1 MARLSDI
8 FDPNVERL
16 SILPR
21 PAGSLP
27 SEGRGSVLGKGVN
40 YKDWVAPQMLVDIVK
55 AIETPYRALQG
66 EEISPQEALNVATN
80 VAGGGFAASRGAPA
94 NALGMFIGPKSSAW
108 NKANY
113 EKAVEME
120 KAGAR
125 PADIW
130 RETMTARGLDQ
141 KWRQEIPD
149 TGATLDMSKIPQL
162 PSRID
167 IANQFLFQR
176 GFVPKEKVG
185 YVGVGSSENLVP
197 AAAQKQALD
206 YADNYLLGME
216 PQSIRLTSAFQH
228 NALEEAY
235 PNLVNNLKLAQETR
249 SNVRGSF
256 DELAKKVT
264 TGGATDITQNP
275 LQKANAARST
285 LLHEIQHAIQ
295 KTENFGRGGSP
306 ESAKLIA
313 QAQIKSELAPLAV
326 PYATNRKYWDD
337 YGAAA
342 RSEYMVRLGDIA
354 TRDNIKPRIVYGLQD
369 WYKYGNDYRRE
380 AGPQPKK
387 PGAARDEWFRGA
399 AQFIQD
405 RNISSDAKYQNL
417 PYNNL
422 RDAKN
427 AQKRAMT
434 QIKKTDEATQEY
446 LKLGAKQKRFDEL
459 SDVEAYKRLAGEA
472 ESRLTQTREKLS
484 MEERRANFP
493 FTEQYTKPV
502 YGTSANPAPYGTKE
516 IVNPYGLDV
525 PAKETVAYTQFGD
538 AFGDP
543 LMQFIGRKPTQDPLE
558 MFIGLPKSR

>member
-21 PAGSLP
+21 PANSLP
-27 SEGRGSVLGKGVN
+27 SEGRGSVFGKPID
-40 YKDWVAPQMLVDIVK
+40 YKSWVAPQMLVDIVK

-66 EEISPQEALNVATN
+66 EEITPQEALNVGMN
-80 VAGGGFAASRGAPA
+80 VAGGGFAASGGAPA

-108 NKANY
+108 NKQAY
-113 EKAVEME
+113 EKALEME

-125 PADIW
+125 PVDIW
-130 RETMTARGLDQ
+130 RETMTARGLDK

-149 TGATLDMSKIPQL
+149 TGATLDMSKIPQA
-162 PSRID
+162 PNRIEL
-167 IANQFLFQR
+167 ANKYLVDR
-176 GFVPKEKVG
+176 GIVPPEKAGVL
-185 YVGVGSSENLVP
+185 GVGSSENLVP
-197 AAAQKQALD
+197 RASQQEALN
-206 YADNYLLGME
+206 YADFYLKTN
-216 PQSIRLTSAFQH
+216 PAQAVRLTSALQH

-235 PNLVNNLKLAQETR
+235 PNLINNLRIARETR
-249 SNVRGSF
+249 PDVRGSF
-256 DELAKKVT
+256 DETKKLVT
-264 TGGATDITQNP
+264 TGGATHIGQSFDER
-275 LQKANAARST
+275 ANAARST

-295 KTENFGRGGSP
+295 KTEDFGRGGSP

-313 QAQIKSELAPLAV
+313 NAQIKSELAPLAV
-326 PYATNRKYWDD
+326 PFATNRKNWED

-342 RSEYMVRLGDIA
+342 RSEYMIRLGDIA
-354 TRDNIKPRIVYGLQD
+354 TRDNIKPRIIYSLQD
-369 WYKYGNDYRRE
+369 WYKYGDDYRRD

-405 RNISSDAKYQNL
+405 RNAASDRKYRHL
-417 PYNNL
+417 PYDNL

-434 QIKKTDEATQEY
+434 QIKKTGEAAQQFQD
-446 LKLGAKQKRFDEL
+446 LGAKQKRFDEL

-493 FTEQYTKPV
+493 FLEQYTKPV
-502 YGTSANPAPYGTKE
+502 YGTSTNPAPYGTKE
-516 IVNPYGLDV
+516 TVNPYGLDV
-525 PAKETVAYTQFGD
+525 PAKETVSYTQFGD
-538 AFGDP
+538 IFGDP
-543 LMQFIGRKPTQDPLE
+543 LMQFIGGKQTQDPLM
-558 MFIGLPKSR
+558 MFIAPPKSR

>member
-1 MARLSDI
+1 MPRLSDI

-21 PAGSLP
+21 PRGSLP
-27 SEGRGSVLGKGVN
+27 SEGRGSVMSPPVN
-40 YKDWVAPQMLVDIVK
+40 YKDWIAPQFLVDIVK
-55 AIETPYRALQG
+55 AFETPKRAAQG
-66 EEISPQEALNVATN
+66 EEITPQEAINVATN
-80 VAGGGFAASRGAPA
+80 VAGGGFAASGSAPA

-125 PADIW
+125 PSDIW
-130 RETMTARGLDQ
+130 RETMTARGLDN

-149 TGATLDMSKIPQL
+149 TGAVLDMTKL
-162 PSRID
+162 PSRYEQIM
-167 IANQFLFQR
+167 Q
-176 GFVPKEKVG
+176 
-185 YVGVGSSENLVP
+185 
-197 AAAQKQALD
+197 
-206 YADNYLLGME
+206 
-216 PQSIRLTSAFQH
+216 PQNARLMNVFKH
-228 NALEEAY
+228 DALEEAY
-235 PNLVNNLKLAQETR
+235 PNLVNNLKIARENRPDIRGAYDQEKR
-249 SNVRGSF
+249 
-256 DELAKKVT
+256 LVT
-264 TGGATDITQNP
+264 TGGATYVGQTADEQ
-275 LQKANAARST
+275 ANLARST

-295 KTENFGRGGSP
+295 QTENFGRGGSP

-313 QAQIKSELAPLAV
+313 QAQIKSELAPLAT
-326 PYATNRKYWDD
+326 PFATNRKYWDD

-354 TRDNIKPRIVYGLQD
+354 TRDNIKPRIIYSLQD

-405 RNISSDAKYQNL
+405 RKFSSDAKYQDL

-434 QIKKTDEATQEY
+434 QIKKTDEAARQFQE
-446 LKLGAKQKRFDEL
+446 LGAKQKRFDEL
-459 SDVEAYKRLAGEA
+459 SDTEAYRRLAGEA
-472 ESRLTQTREKLS
+472 ESRLTQTREKLT
-484 MEERRANFP
+484 MEERRENFP
-493 FTEQYTKPV
+493 FLEQYTKPV
-502 YGTSANPAPYGTKE
+502 YGTSTNPAPYGSKVT
-516 IVNPYGLDV
+516 VNPYGLDV

-538 AFGDP
+538 PLAMFLSGKPTLDP
-543 LMQFIGRKPTQDPLE
+543 LQ

>member
-1 MARLSDI
+1 MPRLSDI
-8 FDPNVERL
+8 FDPKVERL

-21 PAGSLP
+21 PRGSLP
-27 SEGRGSVLGKGVN
+27 SEGRGSVMSPPID
-40 YKDWVAPQMLVDIVK
+40 YTDIIAPQFLVDLVK
-55 AIETPYRALQG
+55 AIETPRRAAQG
-66 EEISPQEALNVATN
+66 EEITPQEAINVATN
-80 VAGGGFAASRGAPA
+80 VAGGGFAASGSAPA
-94 NALGMFIGPKSSAW
+94 NALGMFIGPKSAAW
-108 NKANY
+108 NKSAY

-125 PADIW
+125 PSDIW
-130 RETMTARGLDQ
+130 RETMTARGLDK

-149 TGATLDMSKIPQL
+149 NTAVLDMSKIPQS
-162 PSRID
+162 PTRID
-167 IANQFLFQR
+167 IANHFLVQR
-176 GFVPKEKVG
+176 GIVPKEKAG
-185 YVGVGSSENLVP
+185 FVGVGSSETLVP
-197 AAAQKQALD
+197 AAAQKEALA
-206 YADNYLLGME
+206 YADNWLSTFE
-216 PQSIRLTSAFQH
+216 PQSQKLTAAFKH
-228 NALEEAY
+228 NALEQAY
-235 PNLVNNLKLAQETR
+235 PDLTNTLRVAQEMR
-249 SNVRGSF
+249 PDIRGTYL
-256 DELAKKVT
+256 EKKNLVT
-264 TGGATDITQNP
+264 TGGAIYTGQTAEQ
-275 LQKANAARST
+275 QANAARST

-295 KTENFGRGGSP
+295 KIEDFGRGGNP

-313 QAQIKSELAPLAV
+313 QAQIKSELAPLAT
-326 PYATNRKYWDD
+326 PFATNRKYWDD

-354 TRDNIKPRIVYGLQD
+354 TRDNIKPRTIYNLSD

-405 RNISSDAKYQNL
+405 RKFSSDAKYQDL

-434 QIKKTDEATQEY
+434 QIKKTDEAARKFQE
-446 LKLGAKQKRFDEL
+446 LGVKQKRFEEL
-459 SDVEAYKRLAGEA
+459 SDTEAYRRLAGEA

-484 MEERRANFP
+484 MEERRANYP
-493 FTEQYTKPV
+493 FLEQYTKPV

-516 IVNPYGLDV
+516 TVNPYGLDV
-525 PAKETVAYTQFGD
+525 PAKETVAYTQFS
-538 AFGDP
+538 DP
-543 LMQFIGRKPTQDPLE
+543 LAMFLSGKPTQDPLE

>member
-1 MARLSDI
+1 
-8 FDPNVERL
+8 
-16 SILPR
+16 
-21 PAGSLP
+21 
-27 SEGRGSVLGKGVN
+27 
-40 YKDWVAPQMLVDIVK
+40 MLVDIVK

-66 EEISPQEALNVATN
+66 EEITPQEALNVGMN
-80 VAGGGFAASRGAPA
+80 VAGGGFAASGGAPA

-125 PADIW
+125 PSDIW

-149 TGATLDMSKIPQL
+149 TGAVLDMSKIPTIKSKTEYAAEWLKSQGYNDPIL
-162 PSRID
+162 PGPEKNIPMMNPNIPENDRIK
-167 IANQFLFQR
+167 AFS
-176 GFVPKEKVG
+176 
-185 YVGVGSSENLVP
+185 Y
-197 AAAQKQALD
+197 ALD
-206 YADNYLLGME
+206 MVKRDIGK
-216 PQSIRLTSAFQH
+216 SSTTRLTNVLQH
-228 NALEEAY
+228 EQLESAY
-235 PNLVNNLKLAQETR
+235 PNLVNNLKIGRETR
-249 SNVRGSF
+249 PDIRGSF
-256 DELAKKVT
+256 DESKKLLT
-264 TGGATDITQNP
+264 TGGGTHIGRTPEQQAD
-275 LQKANAARST
+275 AARST

-354 TRDNIKPRIVYGLQD
+354 TRDNIKPRIIYSLQD
-369 WYKYGNDYRRE
+369 WYKYGDDYRGV

-434 QIKKTDEATQEY
+434 QIKKTDEAAQKFQE
-446 LKLGAKQKRFDEL
+446 LGAKQKRFDEL
-459 SDVEAYKRLAGEA
+459 SDTEAYRRLAGEA
-472 ESRLTQTREKLS
+472 ESRLTQARETLS
-484 MEERRANFP
+484 MEGRRQNFP
-493 FTEQYTKPV
+493 FSEQYEKTLFASPTNK
-502 YGTSANPAPYGTKE
+502 GTKTV
-516 IVNPYGLDV
+516 INPYGLDV
-525 PAKETVAYTQFGD
+525 PARETVSYTQFGD

-543 LMQFIGRKPTQDPLE
+543 LMQFIGKKPTQDPLE

>member
-1 MARLSDI
+1 MSPPID
-8 FDPNVERL
+8 
-16 SILPR
+16 
-21 PAGSLP
+21 
-27 SEGRGSVLGKGVN
+27 
-40 YKDWVAPQMLVDIVK
+40 YKDWIAPQFLVDIVK
-55 AIETPYRALQG
+55 AFETPKRAAQG
-66 EEISPQEALNVATN
+66 EEITPQEAINVATN
-80 VAGGGFAASRGAPA
+80 VAGGGFAASGSAPA
-94 NALGMFIGPKSSAW
+94 NALGMFIGPKSSVW

-125 PADIW
+125 PSDIW

-149 TGATLDMSKIPQL
+149 TGAKLDMSKIPQL

-216 PQSIRLTSAFQH
+216 PQSVRLTSAFQH

-249 SNVRGSF
+249 SDIRGSF

-264 TGGATDITQNP
+264 TGGATNIGQTAEQ
-275 LQKANAARST
+275 QANAARST

-306 ESAKLIA
+306 QSAKLIA

-326 PYATNRKYWDD
+326 PFATNRKNWED

-354 TRDNIKPRIVYGLQD
+354 TRDNIKPRIIYSLQD

-405 RNISSDAKYQNL
+405 RNVSSDAKYQNL
-417 PYNNL
+417 PYDNL

-434 QIKKTDEATQEY
+434 QIKKTDEAARQFQE
-446 LKLGAKQKRFDEL
+446 LGAKQKRFDEL
-459 SDVEAYKRLAGEA
+459 SDTEAYRRLAGEA
-472 ESRLTQTREKLS
+472 ESRLTQARETLS
-484 MEERRANFP
+484 MEGRRQNFP
-493 FTEQYTKPV
+493 FSEQYEKTLFASPTNK
-502 YGTSANPAPYGTKE
+502 GTKTV
-516 IVNPYGLDV
+516 INPYGLDV
-525 PAKETVAYTQFGD
+525 PAKETVAYTQFS
-538 AFGDP
+538 DP
-543 LMQFIGRKPTQDPLE
+543 LAMFLKGKPTQDPLE

>member
-21 PAGSLP
+21 PANSLP
-27 SEGRGSVLGKGVN
+27 SEGRGSVFGKPID
-40 YKDWVAPQMLVDIVK
+40 YKNWVAPQMLVDIVK

-66 EEISPQEALNVATN
+66 EEITPQEALNVATN
-80 VAGGGFAASRGAPA
+80 VAGGGFAASGGAPA
-94 NALGMFIGPKSSAW
+94 NVLGMFIGPKSSAW
-108 NKANY
+108 NKQAY
-113 EKAVEME
+113 EKALEME
-120 KAGAR
+120 KSGAR
-125 PADIW
+125 PIDIW
-130 RETMTARGLDQ
+130 RETMTARGLDK

-167 IANQFLFQR
+167 IANQFLVQR
-176 GFVPKEKVG
+176 GIVPKEKAG
-185 YVGVGSSENLVP
+185 YVGVGSSENIVP

-235 PNLVNNLKLAQETR
+235 PNLVNNLKLAQEIR
-249 SNVRGSF
+249 PNIRGSF
-256 DELAKKVT
+256 DELAKRVT
-264 TGGATDITQNP
+264 TGGATDISQNP

-295 KTENFGRGGSP
+295 KTEDFGRGGSP

-313 QAQIKSELAPLAV
+313 NAQIKSELAPLAV
-326 PYATNRKYWDD
+326 PFASNRKNWED

-354 TRDNIKPRIVYGLQD
+354 TRDNIKPRIIYSLQD
-369 WYKYGNDYRRE
+369 WYKYGDDYRRD

-405 RNISSDAKYQNL
+405 RNAASDAKYRHL
-417 PYNNL
+417 PYDNL

-434 QIKKTDEATQEY
+434 QIKKTDEAAQQFRE
-446 LKLGAKQKRFDEL
+446 LEGKQKIFEKM

-472 ESRLTQTREKLS
+472 ESRLTQAREKLS

-493 FTEQYTKPV
+493 FLEQYTKPV
-502 YGTSANPAPYGTKE
+502 YGTSTNPAPYGTKE
-516 IVNPYGLDV
+516 TVNPYGLDV
-525 PAKETVAYTQFGD
+525 PAKETVSYTQFGD
-538 AFGDP
+538 IFGDP
-543 LMQFIGRKPTQDPLE
+543 LMQFIGGKQTQDPLL
-558 MFIGLPKSR
+558 MFIAPPKSR

>member
-21 PAGSLP
+21 PANSLP
-27 SEGRGSVLGKGVN
+27 SEGRGSVFGKPID
-40 YKDWVAPQMLVDIVK
+40 YKNWVAPQMLVDIVK

-66 EEISPQEALNVATN
+66 EEITPQEALNVGMN
-80 VAGGGFAASRGAPA
+80 VAGGGFAASGGAPA
-94 NALGMFIGPKSSAW
+94 NALGMFIGPKSSVW
-108 NKANY
+108 NKQAY
-113 EKAVEME
+113 EKALEME

-125 PADIW
+125 PTDIW
-130 RETMTARGLDQ
+130 RETMTARGLDK

-149 TGATLDMSKIPQL
+149 TGAVLDMSKIPQA
-162 PSRID
+162 PTAID
-167 IANQFLFQR
+167 LANQLLLRR
-176 GFVPKEKVG
+176 GFIPPEKVG
-185 YVGVGSSENLVP
+185 FVGMGSSENVIP
-197 AAAQKQALD
+197 AAAQKKALED
-206 YADNYLLGME
+206 AKFQIATMPN
-216 PQSIRLTSAFQH
+216 PQVRLPTALQH

-235 PNLVNNLKLAQETR
+235 PNLVNNLMIAREKR
-249 SNVRGSF
+249 NDIRGSF
-256 DELAKKVT
+256 DEGKRLVT
-264 TGGATDITQNP
+264 TGGATHIGQSFDDR
-275 LQKANAARST
+275 ANAARST

-313 QAQIKSELAPLAV
+313 NAQIKSELAPLAV
-326 PYATNRKYWDD
+326 PFATNRKNWED

-354 TRDNIKPRIVYGLQD
+354 TRDNIKPRIIYSLQD
-369 WYKYGNDYRRE
+369 WYKYGDDYRGQ

-405 RNISSDAKYQNL
+405 RNVSSDAKYQNL

-434 QIKKTDEATQEY
+434 QIKKTDEAAQQFRE
-446 LKLGAKQKRFDEL
+446 LEGKQKTFEKM
-459 SDVEAYKRLAGEA
+459 SDVEAYRRLAGEA

-484 MEERRANFP
+484 MEERRANYP
-493 FTEQYTKPV
+493 FAEQYERTMYENGRPGKPERF
-502 YGTSANPAPYGTKE
+502 NQ
-516 IVNPYGLDV
+516 YGLDV
-525 PAKETVAYTQFGD
+525 PRDETVSYTQFGD
-538 AFGDP
+538 IFGDP
-543 LMQFIGRKPTQDPLE
+543 LMQFIGGKQTQDPLM
-558 MFIGLPKSR
+558 MFIAPPKSQ

>member
-27 SEGRGSVLGKGVN
+27 SEGRGSVLGQGVN
-40 YKDWVAPQMLVDIVK
+40 YKSWVAPQMLVDIVK

-66 EEISPQEALNVATN
+66 EEITPQEALNVGMN

-149 TGATLDMSKIPQL
+149 TGATLDMSKIPQAPTAIEL
-162 PSRID
+162 
-167 IANQFLFQR
+167 ANKLLLQR
-176 GFVPKEKVG
+176 GHIPPEKVG
-185 YVGVGSSENLVP
+185 VIGMGSSENIIP
-197 AAAQKQALD
+197 AAVQKKALED
-206 YADNYLLGME
+206 AKFQLVMMP
-216 PQSIRLTSAFQH
+216 PQQTRLTSAFQH

-235 PNLVNNLKLAQETR
+235 PNLVNNLRIAQETR
-249 SNVRGSF
+249 PDIRGSF
-256 DELAKKVT
+256 DETKKLVT
-264 TGGATDITQNP
+264 TGGATHIGQTAEQ
-275 LQKANAARST
+275 QANAARST

-326 PYATNRKYWDD
+326 PFAANRKNWED

-354 TRDNIKPRIVYGLQD
+354 TRDNIKPRIVYSLQD

-405 RNISSDAKYQNL
+405 RNVSSDAKYQNL

-434 QIKKTDEATQEY
+434 QIKKTDEAAQKFRE
-446 LKLGAKQKRFDEL
+446 LEGKQKTFEKM

-472 ESRLTQTREKLS
+472 ESRLTQARETLS
-484 MEERRANFP
+484 MEGRRQNFP
-493 FTEQYTKPV
+493 FSEQYEKTLFASPTNK
-502 YGTSANPAPYGTKE
+502 GTKTV
-516 IVNPYGLDV
+516 INPYGLDV

>member
-1 MARLSDI
+1 
-8 FDPNVERL
+8 
-16 SILPR
+16 
-21 PAGSLP
+21 
-27 SEGRGSVLGKGVN
+27 
-40 YKDWVAPQMLVDIVK
+40 MLVDIVK

-66 EEISPQEALNVATN
+66 EEITPQEALNVGMN
-80 VAGGGFAASRGAPA
+80 VAGGGFAASRGAPT

-149 TGATLDMSKIPQL
+149 TGATLDMSKIPQAPNAIEL
-162 PSRID
+162 
-167 IANQFLFQR
+167 ANKLLLQR
-176 GFVPKEKVG
+176 GHIPPEKVG
-185 YVGVGSSENLVP
+185 VIGMGSSENIIP
-197 AAAQKQALD
+197 AAVQKKALED
-206 YADNYLLGME
+206 AKFQLVMMP
-216 PQSIRLTSAFQH
+216 PQQTRLTSAFQH

-235 PNLVNNLKLAQETR
+235 PNLVNNLRIAQETR
-249 SNVRGSF
+249 PDIRGSF
-256 DELAKKVT
+256 DEGKGLVT
-264 TGGATDITQNP
+264 TGGATHIGQSFDDR
-275 LQKANAARST
+275 ANAARST

-313 QAQIKSELAPLAV
+313 NAQIKSELAPLAV
-326 PYATNRKYWDD
+326 PFATNRKNWED

-354 TRDNIKPRIVYGLQD
+354 TRDNIKPRIVYSLQD
-369 WYKYGNDYRRE
+369 WYKYGNDYRRD

-405 RNISSDAKYQNL
+405 RNAAADPKYRHL
-417 PYNNL
+417 PYDNL

-434 QIKKTDEATQEY
+434 QIKKTDEAAQKFRE
-446 LKLGAKQKRFDEL
+446 LEGKQKTFEKM

-484 MEERRANFP
+484 MEERRANYP
-493 FTEQYTKPV
+493 FAEQYERTMYENGRPGKPERF
-502 YGTSANPAPYGTKE
+502 NQ
-516 IVNPYGLDV
+516 YGLDV
-525 PAKETVAYTQFGD
+525 PRDETVSYTQFGD
-538 AFGDP
+538 IFGDP
-543 LMQFIGRKPTQDPLE
+543 LMQFIGKKPTQDPLE

>member
-1 MARLSDI
+1 
-8 FDPNVERL
+8 
-16 SILPR
+16 
-21 PAGSLP
+21 
-27 SEGRGSVLGKGVN
+27 LGKGVN
-40 YKDWVAPQMLVDIVK
+40 YKDWVAPQLLVDLVK
-55 AIETPYRALQG
+55 AYETPYRALQG
-66 EEISPQEALNVATN
+66 EEITPQEALNVATN

-149 TGATLDMSKIPQL
+149 TGAVLDMSKL
-162 PSRID
+162 PSRYEQIM
-167 IANQFLFQR
+167 Q
-176 GFVPKEKVG
+176 
-185 YVGVGSSENLVP
+185 
-197 AAAQKQALD
+197 
-206 YADNYLLGME
+206 
-216 PQSIRLTSAFQH
+216 PQNARLTSVFKH
-228 NALEEAY
+228 DALEEAY
-235 PNLVNNLKLAQETR
+235 PNLVNNLRIAKENRQDI
-249 SNVRGSF
+249 RGSF
-256 DELAKKVT
+256 DEGKKLVT
-264 TGGATDITQNP
+264 TGGSTYAGQSLDDQ
-275 LQKANAARST
+275 ANAARST

-313 QAQIKSELAPLAV
+313 NAQIKSELAPLAT
-326 PYATNRKYWDD
+326 PFATNRKYWDD

-405 RNISSDAKYQNL
+405 RNVSSDAKYQNL

-434 QIKKTDEATQEY
+434 QIKKTDEAARQFQE
-446 LKLGAKQKRFDEL
+446 LGAKQKRFDEL
-459 SDVEAYKRLAGEA
+459 SDTEAYRRLAGEA
-472 ESRLTQTREKLS
+472 ESRLTQARETLS
-484 MEERRANFP
+484 MEGRRQNFP
-493 FTEQYTKPV
+493 FSEQYEKTLFASPTNK
-502 YGTSANPAPYGTKE
+502 GTKTV
-516 IVNPYGLDV
+516 INPYGLDV
-525 PAKETVAYTQFGD
+525 PAKETVAYTQFS
-538 AFGDP
+538 DP
-543 LMQFIGRKPTQDPLE
+543 LAMFLKGKPTQDPLE
-558 MFIGLPKSR
+558 MFIGLPKSQ

>member
-27 SEGRGSVLGKGVN
+27 SEGRGSVFGKPVD
-40 YKDWVAPQMLVDIVK
+40 YKSWVAPQMLVDIVK

-66 EEISPQEALNVATN
+66 EEITPQEALNVATN
-80 VAGGGFAASRGAPA
+80 VAGGGFAASRGAPT

-149 TGATLDMSKIPQL
+149 TGAMLDMSKVPQV
-162 PSRID
+162 PNRIEL
-167 IANQFLFQR
+167 ANKYLVDN
-176 GFVPKEKVG
+176 GIVPPEKAGVL
-185 YVGVGSSENLVP
+185 GVGSSENLVP
-197 AAAQKQALD
+197 RISQQQALN
-206 YADNYLLGME
+206 YADNYLKMF
-216 PQSIRLTSAFQH
+216 PAQAVRLTSAFQH

-235 PNLVNNLKLAQETR
+235 PNLVNNLRIARETR
-249 SNVRGSF
+249 PDVRGSF
-256 DELAKKVT
+256 DETKKLVT
-264 TGGATDITQNP
+264 TGGATNIGQSFDER
-275 LQKANAARST
+275 ANAARST

-354 TRDNIKPRIVYGLQD
+354 TRDNIKPRIIYSLQD
-369 WYKYGNDYRRE
+369 WYKYGDDYRGV

-405 RNISSDAKYQNL
+405 RNAASDSKYRHL
-417 PYNNL
+417 PYDNL

-434 QIKKTDEATQEY
+434 QIKKTDEAAQKFQE
-446 LKLGAKQKRFDEL
+446 LGAKQKRFDEL
-459 SDVEAYKRLAGEA
+459 SDVEAYRRLAGEA
-472 ESRLTQTREKLS
+472 ESRLTQARETLS
-484 MEERRANFP
+484 MEGRRQNFP
-493 FTEQYTKPV
+493 FSEQYEKTLFASPTNK
-502 YGTSANPAPYGTKE
+502 GTKTV
-516 IVNPYGLDV
+516 INPYGLDV

-543 LMQFIGRKPTQDPLE
+543 LMQFIGKKPTQDPLE

>member
-66 EEISPQEALNVATN
+66 EEISPQEALNVGMN
-80 VAGGGFAASRGAPA
+80 VAGGGFAASRGAPT

-149 TGATLDMSKIPQL
+149 TGANLDMSKIPQA
-162 PSRID
+162 PTAID
-167 IANQFLFQR
+167 LANKLLLQR
-176 GFVPKEKVG
+176 GHIPPEKVG
-185 YVGVGSSENLVP
+185 VIGMGSSENIIP
-197 AAAQKQALD
+197 AAVQKKALED
-206 YADNYLLGME
+206 AKFQLVMMP
-216 PQSIRLTSAFQH
+216 PQQTRLTSAFQH

-235 PNLVNNLKLAQETR
+235 PNLVNNLRIARETR
-249 SNVRGSF
+249 PDIRGSF
-256 DELAKKVT
+256 DETKKLVT
-264 TGGATDITQNP
+264 TGGATHIGQTAEQ
-275 LQKANAARST
+275 QANAARST

-313 QAQIKSELAPLAV
+313 NAQIKSELAPLAV

-354 TRDNIKPRIVYGLQD
+354 TRDNIKPRIIYSLQD
-369 WYKYGNDYRRE
+369 WYKYGDDYRGQ

-405 RNISSDAKYQNL
+405 RNMSSDAKYQNL
-417 PYNNL
+417 PYDNL

-434 QIKKTDEATQEY
+434 QIKKTDEAAQEY

-472 ESRLTQTREKLS
+472 ESRLTQTREKLT
-484 MEERRANFP
+484 MEERRANYP
-493 FTEQYTKPV
+493 FAEQYERTMYENGRPGKPERF
-502 YGTSANPAPYGTKE
+502 NQ
-516 IVNPYGLDV
+516 YGLDV
-525 PAKETVAYTQFGD
+525 PRDETVSYTQFGD
-538 AFGDP
+538 IFGDP
-543 LMQFIGRKPTQDPLE
+543 LMQLIGKKPTQDPLE

>member
-1 MARLSDI
+1 MATLSDVLREARYTPRTTLAQTQKNYVMGI
-8 FDPNVERL
+8 GPTAIKNLANQRADIDAALVMGDAGLQIGNREAFERQISEVPNV
-16 SILPR
+16 
-21 PAGSLP
+21 A
-27 SEGRGSVLGKGVN
+27 
-40 YKDWVAPQMLVDIVK
+40 
-55 AIETPYRALQG
+55 
-66 EEISPQEALNVATN
+66 
-80 VAGGGFAASRGAPA
+80 
-94 NALGMFIGPKSSAW
+94 GMFIGPKSSAW
-108 NKANY
+108 NKPAY

-125 PADIW
+125 PSDIW
-130 RETMTARGLDQ
+130 RETMTARGLDN

-149 TGATLDMSKIPQL
+149 TGAVLDMSKIPQL
-162 PSRID
+162 PTRID
-167 IANQFLFQR
+167 IANQFLVQR
-176 GFVPKEKVG
+176 GFVPKEKAG
-185 YVGVGSSENLVP
+185 FVGVGSSENLVP

-216 PQSIRLTSAFQH
+216 PQSVRLTSAFQH

-249 SNVRGSF
+249 SDIRGSF

-264 TGGATDITQNP
+264 TGGATHIGQTAEQ
-275 LQKANAARST
+275 QANAARST

-295 KTENFGRGGSP
+295 QTENFGRGGSP
-306 ESAKLIA
+306 QSAKLIA
-313 QAQIKSELAPLAV
+313 QAQIKSELAPLAT
-326 PYATNRKYWDD
+326 PFATNRKYWDD

-354 TRDNIKPRIVYGLQD
+354 TRENIKPRTIYNLQD
-369 WYKYGNDYRRE
+369 WYVYGNDYRRE

-405 RNISSDAKYQNL
+405 RKFSSDAKYQDL

-434 QIKKTDEATQEY
+434 QIKKTDEAARKFQE
-446 LKLGAKQKRFDEL
+446 LGAKQKRFEEL
-459 SDVEAYKRLAGEA
+459 SDTEAYRRLAGEA
-472 ESRLTQTREKLS
+472 ESRLTQARETLS
-484 MEERRANFP
+484 MEGRRQNFP
-493 FTEQYTKPV
+493 FNEQYEKTMFK
-502 YGTSANPAPYGTKE
+502 TATNPGTKTV
-516 IVNPYGLDV
+516 INPYGLDV

-538 AFGDP
+538 P
-543 LMQFIGRKPTQDPLE
+543 LAMFLSGKPTQDPLQ
-558 MFIGLPKSR
+558 MFIGFPKSR

>member
-21 PAGSLP
+21 PANSLP
-27 SEGRGSVLGKGVN
+27 SEGRGSVFGKPVD
-40 YKDWVAPQMLVDIVK
+40 YKSWVAPQMLVDIVK

-66 EEISPQEALNVATN
+66 EEITPQEALNVGMN

-149 TGATLDMSKIPQL
+149 TGAVLDMSKLPQKPDVIEL
-162 PSRID
+162 
-167 IANQFLFQR
+167 ANKLLLQR
-176 GFVPKEKVG
+176 GYIPPDKVG
-185 YVGVGSSENLVP
+185 
-197 AAAQKQALD
+197 
-206 YADNYLLGME
+206 LLGMGSSYKLIPYE
-216 PQSIRLTSAFQH
+216 IQQKAREDARFQLAGMPMDTRLTSAFQH

-235 PNLVNNLKLAQETR
+235 PNLVNNLRIAKETR
-249 SNVRGSF
+249 NDIRGSF
-256 DELAKKVT
+256 DEGKRLVT
-264 TGGATDITQNP
+264 TGGATHIGQSFDDR
-275 LQKANAARST
+275 ANAARST

-313 QAQIKSELAPLAV
+313 NAQIKSELAPLAV
-326 PYATNRKYWDD
+326 PFATNRKYWDE

-354 TRDNIKPRIVYGLQD
+354 TRDNIKPRIIYSLQD
-369 WYKYGNDYRRE
+369 WYKYGDDYRRE

-387 PGAARDEWFRGA
+387 PGFARDEWFRGA

-405 RNISSDAKYQNL
+405 RNVSSNAKYQNL
-417 PYNNL
+417 PYDNL

-434 QIKKTDEATQEY
+434 QIKKTDEA
-446 LKLGAKQKRFDEL
+446 AQKFREL
-459 SDVEAYKRLAGEA
+459 EGKKKTFEKMSDVEAYKRLAGEA

-484 MEERRANFP
+484 MEERRANYP
-493 FTEQYTKPV
+493 FAEQYERTMYENGRPGKPERF
-502 YGTSANPAPYGTKE
+502 NQ
-516 IVNPYGLDV
+516 YGLDV
-525 PAKETVAYTQFGD
+525 PRDETVSYTQFGD
-538 AFGDP
+538 IFGDP
-543 LMQFIGRKPTQDPLE
+543 LMQFIGKKPTQDPLE

>member
-21 PAGSLP
+21 PRGSLP
-27 SEGRGSVLGKGVN
+27 SEGRGSVMSPQVD
-40 YKDWVAPQMLVDIVK
+40 YKDWIAPQFLVDIVR
-55 AIETPYRALQG
+55 AIDTPKRAAQG
-66 EEISPQEALNVATN
+66 EEISPQDAINVAMN
-80 VAGGGFAASRGAPA
+80 VAGGGMATSGSVPA
-94 NALGMFIGPKSSAW
+94 NSLGMFIGPKSSAW
-108 NKANY
+108 NKPAY
-113 EKAVEME
+113 ERALEME

-125 PADIW
+125 PTDIW
-130 RETMTARGLDQ
+130 RETMTARYLDK

-149 TGATLDMSKIPQL
+149 NVAVFDMSKIPQL
-162 PSRID
+162 PTRID
-167 IANQFLFQR
+167 IANQFLVQR
-176 GFVPKEKVG
+176 GIVPREKAG
-185 YVGVGSSENLVP
+185 FVGVGSSETLVP

-216 PQSIRLTSAFQH
+216 PQSQKLTAALKH
-228 NALEEAY
+228 NALEQAY
-235 PNLVNNLKLAQETR
+235 PDLINKLRVAQETR
-249 SNVRGSF
+249 PDVRGTYQERK
-256 DELAKKVT
+256 DLVT
-264 TGGATDITQNP
+264 TGGATHIGQTAEQ
-275 LQKANAARST
+275 QTNAARST

-313 QAQIKSELAPLAV
+313 KAQIKSELAPLAT
-326 PYATNRKYWDD
+326 PFATNRKYWDE

-354 TRDNIKPRIVYGLQD
+354 NRENIKPRTIYNLSD

-387 PGAARDEWFRGA
+387 PGNARDEWFRGA
-399 AQFIQD
+399 AQFIKD
-405 RNISSDAKYQNL
+405 RSISSESKYQDL

-434 QIKKTDEATQEY
+434 QIKKTEEATQEY

-459 SDVEAYKRLAGEA
+459 SDTEAYRRLAGEA
-472 ESRLTQTREKLS
+472 ESRLTQVREKLT
-484 MEERRANFP
+484 MDERRANFP
-493 FTEQYTKPV
+493 FSEQYEKRI
-502 YGTSANPAPYGTKE
+502 YGTSLNPAPYGAKE
-516 IVNPYGLDV
+516 TVNPYGLDV
-525 PAKETVAYTQFGD
+525 PAKEIVAYTD
-538 AFGDP
+538 FGDP
-543 LMQFIGRKPTQDPLE
+543 LAMFLKGKQAQDPLQ
-558 MFIGLPKSR
+558 MFIGFPKSR

>member
-1 MARLSDI
+1 
-8 FDPNVERL
+8 
-16 SILPR
+16 
-21 PAGSLP
+21 
-27 SEGRGSVLGKGVN
+27 
-40 YKDWVAPQMLVDIVK
+40 MLVDIVK

-66 EEISPQEALNVATN
+66 EEITPQEALNVGMN
-80 VAGGGFAASRGAPA
+80 VAGGGFAASRGAPT

-113 EKAVEME
+113 EKALEME

-149 TGATLDMSKIPQL
+149 TGATLDMSKLPQKPNAIEL
-162 PSRID
+162 
-167 IANQFLFQR
+167 ANKLLLQR
-176 GFVPKEKVG
+176 GHIPPDKVG
-185 YVGVGSSENLVP
+185 LLGVGSSYKLIPSEIQ
-197 AAAQKQALD
+197 QKALD
-206 YADNYLLGME
+206 DARFQIATMPMDT
-216 PQSIRLTSAFQH
+216 RLTSVFQH

-235 PNLVNNLKLAQETR
+235 PNLVNNLRIAQETR
-249 SNVRGSF
+249 NDIRGSF
-256 DELAKKVT
+256 DEGKRLVT
-264 TGGATDITQNP
+264 TGGGTHIGQSYEDR
-275 LQKANAARST
+275 ANAARST

-306 ESAKLIA
+306 DSAKLIA

-326 PYATNRKYWDD
+326 PFATNRKYWDEL
-337 YGAAA
+337 GAAA

-354 TRDNIKPRIVYGLQD
+354 TRDNIKPRIIYSLQD
-369 WYKYGNDYRRE
+369 WYKYGDDYRRD

-405 RNISSDAKYQNL
+405 RNAASDAKYRHL
-417 PYNNL
+417 PYDNL

-434 QIKKTDEATQEY
+434 QIKKTDEAAQKFRE
-446 LKLGAKQKRFDEL
+446 LEGKQKIFEKM
-459 SDVEAYKRLAGEA
+459 SDVDAYKRLAGEA
-472 ESRLTQTREKLS
+472 ESRLIQTREKLS

-493 FTEQYTKPV
+493 FLEQYTKPV

-516 IVNPYGLDV
+516 TVNPYGLDV
-525 PAKETVAYTQFGD
+525 PARETVAYTQFGD
-538 AFGDP
+538 IFGDP
-543 LMQFIGRKPTQDPLE
+543 LMQFIGKKPTQDPLE